1 MSSMIQNTS
10 NISSTFPS
18 ELLLPQASIH
28 RPIAINPT
36 TMFPL
41 KFELPLPISN
51 FEEPISI
58 GTSSTTSSSVSYKII
73 FILEPEIEYLFL
85 QRCSSTESSNA
96 PGKIRR
102 GRPQQEIADGQ
113 DAHSQ
118 KKRHRR
124 LYARQYRA
132 QMRQKVENVKSLH
145 DEKEQLETEV
155 KTLRQAVLALQQEIA
170 QKDFV
175 ISFMHLNNQFNLS
188 T

>member
-1 MSSMIQNTS
+1 MTSINTS
-10 NISSTFPS
+10 SETLSSAFAS
-18 ELLLPQASIH
+18 GILLAPGAPIH

-36 TMFPL
+36 NIFPL
-41 KFELPLPISN
+41 KFDLPIQISSN
-51 FEEPISI
+51 FEEPSI
-58 GTSSTTSSSVSYKII
+58 ASTTSSS
-73 FILEPEIEYLFL
+73 
-85 QRCSSTESSNA
+85 RCSSTESSTA

-155 KTLRQAVLALQQEIA
+155 KLLRQAVSALQQEIA

-175 ISFMHLNNQFNLS
+175 ISFMHLNSQINHS
-188 T
+188 

>member
-1 MSSMIQNTS
+1 MSSMTISNTS
-10 NISSTFPS
+10 SSDSTNTFPS
-18 ELLLPQASIH
+18 ALLLNQGAIL

-36 TMFPL
+36 ALFPL
-41 KFELPLPISN
+41 KFEIPIPMTN
-51 FEEPISI
+51 FEEPV
-58 GTSSTTSSSVSYKII
+58 GTASTTSSS
-73 FILEPEIEYLFL
+73 
-85 QRCSSTESSNA
+85 RCSSADSSTA

-155 KTLRQAVLALQQEIA
+155 KMLRQTVSALQQELA
-170 QKDFV
+170 QKDLFL
-175 ISFMHLNNQFNLS
+175 SFMHLNSQLNHS
-188 T
+188 

>member
-1 MSSMIQNTS
+1 MTSINNSSETL
-10 NISSTFPS
+10 SSAFAS
-18 ELLLPQASIH
+18 GILLAPGAPIH

-36 TMFPL
+36 NIFPL
-41 KFELPLPISN
+41 KFDLPIQISSN
-51 FEEPISI
+51 FEEPSI
-58 GTSSTTSSSVSYKII
+58 ASTTSSSVSVPHFPNQ
-73 FILEPEIEYLFL
+73 FIHFVDF
-85 QRCSSTESSNA
+85 QRCSSTESSTA

-155 KTLRQAVLALQQEIA
+155 KLLRQAVSALQQEIA

-175 ISFMHLNNQFNLS
+175 ISFMHLNSQINHS
-188 T
+188 

>member
-41 KFELPLPISN
+41 KFELPLPIPN
-51 FEEPISI
+51 FE
-58 GTSSTTSSSVSYKII
+58 SSTTSSS
-73 FILEPEIEYLFL
+73 
-85 QRCSSTESSNA
+85 RCSSTESSNA

>member
-1 MSSMIQNTS
+1 MNSLNIPTSSAF
-10 NISSTFPS
+10 SSG
-18 ELLLPQASIH
+18 LLLTQGSIH

-36 TMFPL
+36 NIFPL
-41 KFELPLPISN
+41 KFELPISN
-51 FEEPISI
+51 FEEPVSI
-58 GTSSTTSSSVSYKII
+58 GTASTTSSS
-73 FILEPEIEYLFL
+73 
-85 QRCSSTESSNA
+85 RCSSTESSAA

-132 QMRQKVENVKSLH
+132 TMRQKVENVKSLH

-155 KTLRQAVLALQQEIA
+155 KMLRQAVSALQQEIA

-175 ISFMHLNNQFNLS
+175 ISFMHLNNQINLS
-188 T
+188 

>member
-1 MSSMIQNTS
+1 MNNKNSSETTQFAS
-10 NISSTFPS
+10 GA
-18 ELLLPQASIH
+18 LLLAPGGAIH

-36 TMFPL
+36 SVFPL
-41 KFELPLPISN
+41 KFDFSLPITN
-51 FEEPISI
+51 FDESSIVSI
-58 GTSSTTSSSVSYKII
+58 GNASTTSSS
-73 FILEPEIEYLFL
+73 
-85 QRCSSTESSNA
+85 RCSSTESSTA

-155 KTLRQAVLALQQEIA
+155 KLLRQAVATLQQEVA
-170 QKDFV
+170 QKDFI
-175 ISFMHLNNQFNLS
+175 ISFMHLNSQINHS
-188 T
+188 S